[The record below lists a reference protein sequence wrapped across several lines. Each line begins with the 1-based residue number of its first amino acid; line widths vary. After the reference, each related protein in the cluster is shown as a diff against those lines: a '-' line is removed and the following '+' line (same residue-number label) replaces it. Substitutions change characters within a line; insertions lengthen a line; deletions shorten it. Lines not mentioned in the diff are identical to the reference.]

1 MVSLIFADWIL
12 GHILINTK
20 LHISCLAVRAALSN
34 DYAYLLIQ
42 YANKVVV
49 PVVVRALVCRLFCS

>member
-12 GHILINTK
+12 VHILIDAK
-20 LHISCLAVRAALSN
+20 LHISCLAVRAVLSN

-49 PVVVRALVCRLFCS
+49 PVVVRALV